1 MKKEYLN
8 ELLSLGVKCNIN
20 DIIFI
25 TKDKSGQLVW
35 LETGNENAGL
45 IHIINRH
52 NTDYVNLFGPEVDI
66 SSVICEIITNG
77 KIISSHDVI
86 RNGNKG
92 YEKIYDFQGNHY
104 MLSAIGDNGFIVSSF
119 PISIKK

>member
-52 NTDYVNLFGPEVDI
+52 NADFVNLFGPDVDI

-77 KIISSHDVI
+77 EIISSHDVI

>member
-52 NTDYVNLFGPEVDI
+52 NTDYVNLFGPEVNI